1 MAYREM
7 TLEEKIQELNESLTN
22 QPPDEEQIRKIECIR
37 EYYKKT
43 GEAILINCPNSRNLS
58 IAITALEESL
68 HRAIK
73 SIILGK

>member
-7 TLEEKIQELNESLTN
+7 KLEEKIKELNESLTN
-22 QPPDEEQIRKIECIR
+22 QSPDEEQIRKIESIR

-43 GEAILINCPNSRNLS
+43 GEAILRNCPNSRNLS
-58 IAITALEESL
+58 ISITALEESL

-73 SIILGK
+73 SIILNK

>member
-22 QPPDEEQIRKIECIR
+22 QSPDEEQIKKIESIR
-37 EYYKKT
+37 ESYKKT
-43 GEAILINCPNSRNLS
+43 GESILRNCPNSRNLS

-73 SIILGK
+73 SIILRK

>member
-7 TLEEKIQELNESLTN
+7 TLQEKIEELNESFTN
-22 QPPDEEQIRKIECIR
+22 KSLDEDQIQKIENI
-37 EYYKKT
+37 KKSYIKT
-43 GEAILINCPNSRNLS
+43 SEAILKNCPASRNLS

-73 SIILGK
+73 SIILKK